1 MADNAQLLANV
12 AGALPQYFS
21 GPVRKQINRRST
33 FVRCARVTR
42 GQGKNVA
49 FDIEADGAIA
59 ENFGDGDDV
68 ANFGSDALNPA
79 TLGWA
84 QVRANFRVGNVALR
98 AAQSSKD
105 GMRLLARNFMSSAG
119 KLASLINVQAFTGT
133 GAANSMVGLTTAIH
147 DSNTYAGINR
157 ATAGNEYWRSLVA
170 DAGGAP
176 LTLAMIRS
184 DIGASIF
191 DASGMEPDL
200 AFVGSATYLKIGAL
214 FQETRRDVVPAT
226 EITTSRG
233 RVTLDGGVGAIRV
246 DNTVFIKDKDCP
258 AGQIIYCNSDA
269 MELEYL
275 PSEDEEAMAEAGTMD
290 MDVDDG
296 LGPIPLGLKCYPL
309 GRQGASRRFTTEGV
323 LQLKLTQPNAFGRRI
338 NFA

>member
-1 MADNAQLLANV
+1 MADNPQLLASIT
-12 AGALPQYFS
+12 AALPQHFS

-33 FVRCARVTR
+33 LLRVLRVVRGA
-42 GQGKNVA
+42 GKNVA
-49 FDIEADGAIA
+49 FDVEADGAVA
-59 ENFGDGDDV
+59 ENFGDGDDA

-98 AAQSSKD
+98 AAQSSQN

-119 KLASLINVQAFTGT
+119 KLASLINTQCFTGN
-133 GAANSMVGLTTAIH
+133 GSSNSIVGLTTAIH

-157 ATAGNEYWRSLVA
+157 ATGGNEYWRSMVA
-170 DAGGAP
+170 DAATAP
-176 LTLAMIRS
+176 LSLAMIRQ
-184 DIGASIF
+184 DIGATIF
-191 DASGMEPDL
+191 DASGMEPDI

-214 FQETRRDVVPAT
+214 FQETRRDVIPAT

-233 RVTLDGGVGAIRV
+233 RVMLDGGIGAIRV

-258 AGQIIYCNSDA
+258 ASQIIYCNSDA

-275 PSEDEEAMAEAGTMD
+275 PSEDEEGEAGTSELD
-290 MDVDDG
+290 ADDG
-296 LGPIPLGLKCYPL
+296 LGPIPLGFKCYPL
-309 GRQGASRRFTTEGV
+309 GRQGASRRFSTEGV
-323 LQLKLTQPNAFGRRI
+323 MQLKLTQPNAFGRRI
-338 NFA
+338 NFT